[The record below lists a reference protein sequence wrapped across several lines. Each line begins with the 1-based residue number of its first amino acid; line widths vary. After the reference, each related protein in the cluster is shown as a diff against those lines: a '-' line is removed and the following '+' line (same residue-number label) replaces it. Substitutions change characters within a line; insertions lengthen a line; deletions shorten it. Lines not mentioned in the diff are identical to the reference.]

1 MNMTLQYYNQP
12 HITVEEQIQLLKSEG
27 LSFENESRAK
37 HLLNHISMF
46 RLKSYLK
53 PFRQHNSRCFKSGAT
68 FEQAYVPRRTRLPF
82 VTIPSDTKKVYY
94 VLSIILYLLQTI
106 NPNNTFVTRF
116 KSLLAK
122 YPSVDVTAMG
132 FPSGNWQD
140 EPLWST
146 QS

>member
-1 MNMTLQYYNQP
+1 MTLQYYNQP

-68 FEQAYVPRRTRLPF
+68 FEQAYTLYKFDSELRKMVCSELEKTGRT
-82 VTIPSDTKKVYY
+82 TKGAVDVRSKGLWTY
-94 VLSIILYLLQTI
+94 VL
-106 NPNNTFVTRF
+106 R
-116 KSLLAK
+116 
-122 YPSVDVTAMG
+122 G
-132 FPSGNWQD
+132 
-140 EPLWST
+140 
-146 QS
+146 